1 MLSSTLQS
9 SLTHTDSFHSLD
21 MQSVSLFTGV
31 ETLISKRLNKFLMGS
46 QIVTELE
53 DKLLFQRIKIRAK
66 GSEREE
72 IIGELEEGKH
82 VTY

>member
-1 MLSSTLQS
+1 M
-9 SLTHTDSFHSLD
+9 
-21 MQSVSLFTGV
+21 
-31 ETLISKRLNKFLMGS
+31 
-46 QIVTELE
+46 TELE

>member
-1 MLSSTLQS
+1 
-9 SLTHTDSFHSLD
+9 
-21 MQSVSLFTGV
+21 MQSISLFTGV

-53 DKLLFQRIKIRAK
+53 DTLLFQRIKIRAK
-66 GSEREE
+66 GNEREE

-82 VTY
+82 VTYQVLCLLTLYCISIFGYK